1 MDVARSIQESF
12 FFAPP
17 LDTMHDTYDHQTKP
31 RVLYLGAPKHT
42 SRSIRN
48 EYAESFDIDVS
59 GGGHASPSVFVGSGN
74 KGKGEKT
81 KQSCVDTGCV
91 DTSRTDRSVGSTRRI
106 ARTLY
111 SCGLSTRTTAL

>member
-1 MDVARSIQESF
+1 MDVARSISRVFF

-59 GGGHASPSVFVGSGN
+59 GGHASPSVFVGSGIKA
-74 KGKGEKT
+74 KGREKT
-81 KQSCVDTGCV
+81 KTK
-91 DTSRTDRSVGSTRRI
+91 TKLRRYWMC
-106 ARTLY
+106 RHEQN
-111 SCGLSTRTTAL
+111 

>member
-1 MDVARSIQESF
+1 MQGFLPGLAYPPAFRLTLDGRRPMLHGSYLLSIELDGRRSEHSRVF
-12 FFAPP
+12 FTFAPP

-59 GGGHASPSVFVGSGN
+59 GGPCISVGLRGIRNQS
-74 KGKGEKT
+74 KGKEK
-81 KQSCVDTGCV
+81 KKD
-91 DTSRTDRSVGSTRRI
+91 
-106 ARTLY
+106 
-111 SCGLSTRTTAL
+111 

>member
-59 GGGHASPSVFVGSGN
+59 GGPCISVGLRGIRKQR
-74 KGKGEKT
+74 KGKGK
-81 KQSCVDTGCV
+81 KD
-91 DTSRTDRSVGSTRRI
+91 
-106 ARTLY
+106 
-111 SCGLSTRTTAL
+111 